1 MPEPRSTAIL
11 AALQREGMV
20 HRAGQLDFGIVGLS
34 LLAGGSTSM
43 GFIQLLA
50 APLQNL
56 ATSTVEVL
64 AVQTEVFVAPLLV
77 SLLLLLRQA
86 PQLVHLGAR
95 LRRGRLH
102 ARRPLLWLREWW
114 GLSLSAVALL
124 PYVLA
129 GSLVAAMLT
138 RPELNALE
146 ELRFLVGNINPS
158 MLVVSLIK
166 SVVFATQILWISLI
180 QGSRGWEQGRSSS
193 TALSRAISLSI
204 ATVLSLDLAWVLALE
219 PSVGSGAL

>member
-1 MPEPRSTAIL
+1 M
-11 AALQREGMV
+11 
-20 HRAGQLDFGIVGLS
+20 
-34 LLAGGSTSM
+34 
-43 GFIQLLA
+43 
-50 APLQNL
+50 
-56 ATSTVEVL
+56 
-64 AVQTEVFVAPLLV
+64 
-77 SLLLLLRQA
+77 
-86 PQLVHLGAR
+86 GAR
-95 LRRGRLH
+95 LGGRSPAQRRT
-102 ARRPLLWLREWW
+102 LWWQSWW
-114 GLSLSAVALL
+114 GLTITVLALV
-124 PYVLA
+124 PYLMA

-158 MLVVSLIK
+158 MLVASLIK

-219 PSVGSGAL
+219 PSVGSGAF